1 MSKLKLTKEEKS
13 RLLNQLLSTE
23 IDFTRLK
30 KEDLDTLFDLFN
42 NLDELFFR
50 LIENAGIDVVAE
62 SLNKAIKRKIIEAKP
77 LLSLIKRLLT

>member
-13 RLLNQLLSTE
+13 RLLNQLLNTE

-77 LLSLIKRLLT
+77 LLTLIKRLLT